1 MTIDWFTISAQAVNF
16 LVLIWLMKR
25 FLYKPIL
32 KAIDEREE
40 KIADTIAQ
48 AASQEAG
55 AQAQRQE
62 FLKKNEEFDHQRA
75 QMLSQAT
82 DEAHEQRRRLVD
94 EANKEADALREQRQ
108 ESLLEDARRLSRAI
122 GLRTQ
127 EEVFAIARKALSDL
141 SSNSLEESMCKVFI
155 RRLRDMDGQE
165 KETLA
170 AALGT
175 KSQPALVTSAFDLPQ
190 QQRQAIKN
198 ALDDIFQA
206 DIPLEFKTEPEL
218 IGGIELAAQG
228 HKIAWNIAEYISA
241 MEKNVDELIK
251 QGRSSPTIG

>member
-32 KAIDEREE
+32 KAIDERE
-40 KIADTIAQ
+40 KNIADTIA
-48 AASQEAG
+48 AAGSQEAS

-82 DEAHEQRRRLVD
+82 HEAHEQRRRLVD

-155 RRLRDMDGQE
+155 RRLRDMDGKE
-165 KETLA
+165 KETLD

-175 KSQPALVTSAFDLPQ
+175 KTETALVTSAFDLPKE
-190 QQRQAIKN
+190 QRMAIQN
-198 ALDDIFQA
+198 ALNDIFQA
-206 DIPLEFKTEPEL
+206 DIRMEFKTMPEL
-218 IGGIELAAQG
+218 IGGIELAAKGQ
-228 HKIAWNIAEYISA
+228 KIAWNIADYINS

-251 QGRSSPTIG
+251 QGRPNPS